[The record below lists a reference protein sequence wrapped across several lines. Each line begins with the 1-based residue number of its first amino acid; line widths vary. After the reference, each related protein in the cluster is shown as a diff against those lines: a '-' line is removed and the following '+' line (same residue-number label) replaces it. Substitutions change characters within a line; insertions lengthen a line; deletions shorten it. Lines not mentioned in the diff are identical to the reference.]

1 LLKIFSPSILYDVPE
16 PSTLVHIANL
26 AIQRV
31 LVECTDPAL
40 LTKALEEAYPFGDLP
55 EGREIWVDALLRNG
69 IENATTKWLTAT
81 SHAVVLNV
89 MPVEKKRPR
98 CKACGGSDTTGT
110 TD

>member
-1 LLKIFSPSILYDVPE
+1 
-16 PSTLVHIANL
+16 
-26 AIQRV
+26 
-31 LVECTDPAL
+31 VECTDPTL